1 VELKEKIKE
10 SLVGRKRLF
19 ELLTLSFEEYFHY
32 KTQYKYEGKLS
43 LYFEIEKER
52 GRLLLEEYL
61 TFGGYPRVVLEEELS
76 EKLSLINEIYHS
88 YIERDIFYLL
98 KIRKLPEFESLVKIL
113 ADSTGKLFNINEVSK
128 TLQVSVKTLRE
139 YLWYLEKTYIISKV
153 TPFYRNVRKELS
165 KVPLYYFY
173 DLGLRNFAI
182 GEFGRV
188 RDYGFLFQNLVY
200 LILLE
205 RIKNTPY
212 RIHFWRTKD
221 KAEVDFVIDLGR
233 TRIPYRGKV

>member
-1 VELKEKIKE
+1 MEVWLK
-10 SLVGRKRLF
+10 
-19 ELLTLSFEEYFHY
+19 
-32 KTQYKYEGKLS
+32 
-43 LYFEIEKER
+43 
-52 GRLLLEEYL
+52 
-61 TFGGYPRVVLEEELS
+61 
-76 EKLSLINEIYHS
+76 
-88 YIERDIFYLL
+88 
-98 KIRKLPEFESLVKIL
+98 KLPEFEGLVKIL

-128 TLQVSVKTLRE
+128 TLQVSVKTLKE
-139 YLWYLEKTYIISKV
+139 YLWYLEKTYIVSKV

-165 KVPLYYFY
+165 KAPLYYFY

-188 RDYGFLFQNLVY
+188 RDYGFLFQNLIY

-221 KAEVDFVIDLGR
+221 KAEVDFVINLGR
-233 TRIPYRGKV
+233 NQLPIDVKFKELREAEVTRSLRSFIEKYQPERALVINLGFYDRIKIGNTEIIFLPFYRLYEEELF